1 MAKYVYNDGNR
12 NISRRVS
19 VKIRCNKASFRLII
33 YAGTKSSRFFCPP
46 HLLFYSLFIPF
57 YFPFF
62 NTLLKSK
69 GFLLPFRQENVF
81 LHAIRLAWQLLQAGK
96 RPLQAG
102 GKQPQEGKRPLQ
114 VGKKQPQAK

>member
-1 MAKYVYNDGNR
+1 MREPKVPA
-12 NISRRVS
+12 
-19 VKIRCNKASFRLII
+19 
-33 YAGTKSSRFFCPP
+33 FFVPP
-46 HLLFYSLFIPF
+46 HLLFYSLFILF

-69 GFLLPFRQENVF
+69 GFLLPFRQESVF
-81 LHAIRLAWQLLQAGK
+81 LHAIRLARQLLQAGK

-114 VGKKQPQAK
+114 AGKKQPQAEIRPLQAEKATTASRK